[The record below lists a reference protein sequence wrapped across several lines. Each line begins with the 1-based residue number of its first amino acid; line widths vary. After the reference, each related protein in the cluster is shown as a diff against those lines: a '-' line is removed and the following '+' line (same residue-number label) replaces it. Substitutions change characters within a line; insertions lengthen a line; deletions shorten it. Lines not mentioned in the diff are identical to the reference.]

1 MWGIMRAT
9 RAIIHLERLK
19 ANLAEIRK
27 RIGPKPAICIPVKAD
42 AYGHGAVRVGIA
54 AIKAGAKFLAVASV
68 QEGIELREAGIVAP
82 ILLFSLPIPEELE
95 DVVRFHITP
104 LVPDAEF
111 AHLVGKTAEQLG
123 EVLPVHI
130 KIDTGMGRIG
140 CRPET
145 ALELVKAIEA
155 YPSLHWEGTA
165 THLSVADSLDPDD
178 RAYTEKQLERFNEA
192 VDRLRQ
198 GGYNP
203 GILHAANSGAVVLYE
218 NSYFDMV
225 RPGLLAYGYPPI
237 PSLSGIVPVKP
248 VMELQTHV
256 VFVKRVHSGESI
268 SYGRIWKAPQ
278 ETSIGTLPI
287 GYADGLPRR
296 LSGKLSL
303 SIKGVRYPLV
313 GRICMDQCM
322 IDLGRDSPVQRWEP
336 VTVFGGTEADPT
348 AADLAE
354 LVGTI
359 PYEITCGINKRV
371 PRVYVE

>member
-1 MWGIMRAT
+1 MRAT

-19 ANLAEIRK
+19 ANIAEIRK
-27 RIGPKPAICIPVKAD
+27 KIGTKPAICIPVKAD

-95 DVVRFHITP
+95 DVVRYHITP

-111 AHLVGKTAEQLG
+111 VHLVGKTAERLG
-123 EVLPVHI
+123 EILPVHI

-145 ALELVKAIEA
+145 VMELVKVLKA
-155 YPSLHWEGTA
+155 YPALHWEGTA
-165 THLSVADSLDPDD
+165 THLSVADSLDPED
-178 RAYTEKQLERFNEA
+178 RAYTQKQLDRFAEA

-198 GGYNP
+198 GGFNP
-203 GILHAANSGAVVLYE
+203 GILHAANSGAVVLHD

-225 RPGLLAYGYPPI
+225 RPGLLAYGYPPL
-237 PSLSGIVPVKP
+237 PSLSEIVPVKP

-256 VFVKRVHSGESI
+256 VFVKQVHPGESI
-268 SYGRIWKAPQ
+268 SYGRIWKAAQ
-278 ETSIGTLPI
+278 ETTIGTLPI

-303 SIKGVRYPLV
+303 SIKGSRYPLV

-322 IDLGRDSPVQRWEP
+322 IDLGMDSPVHRWEP
-336 VTVFGGTEADPT
+336 VTVFGGTDEDPT

-354 LVGTI
+354 LLGTI

>member
-1 MWGIMRAT
+1 MRAT

-27 RIGPKPAICIPVKAD
+27 KIGPKTAICIPVKAD
-42 AYGHGAVRVGIA
+42 AYGHGAVRIGIA

-95 DVVRFHITP
+95 DVVRYHITP
-104 LVPDAEF
+104 LVPDTEF
-111 AHLVGKTAEQLG
+111 AHLVGKTAERLG
-123 EVLPVHI
+123 EILPVHI

-140 CRPET
+140 CRPENI
-145 ALELVKAIEA
+145 LDLVEVITS

-165 THLSVADSLDPDD
+165 THLSVADSLDTDD
-178 RAYTEKQLERFNEA
+178 RAYTQKQLQRFSDA
-192 VDRLRQ
+192 VDALCQ
-198 GGYNP
+198 HGYKP
-203 GILHAANSGAVVLYE
+203 GILHAANSGAVVLHE

-237 PSLSGIVPVKP
+237 PELAKTVPVQP

-256 VFVKRVHSGESI
+256 VFMKKVYPGEAI
-268 SYGRIWKAPQ
+268 SYGRKWQASQ
-278 ETSIGTLPI
+278 ETVIGTLPI

-303 SIKGVRYPLV
+303 SIGGRRYPLV

-322 IDLGRDSPVQRWEP
+322 IDLGMDSPVRRWEP

-348 AADLAE
+348 AAE
-354 LVGTI
+354 LSELLGTI

>member
-1 MWGIMRAT
+1 MRAT

-27 RIGPKPAICIPVKAD
+27 KIGPKPAICIPVKAD
-42 AYGHGAVRVGIA
+42 AYGHGAVRIGIA

-95 DVVRFHITP
+95 DMVRYRITP

-111 AHLVGKTAEQLG
+111 AHLVGKTAERLG
-123 EVLPVHI
+123 EVLPVHL

-140 CRPET
+140 CRPESV
-145 ALELVKAIEA
+145 LELVRTIAA
-155 YPSLHWEGTA
+155 YPSLHVEGTA
-165 THLSVADSLDPDD
+165 THLSVADSLEPDD
-178 RAYTEKQLERFNEA
+178 RAYTKRQLTRFTEA
-192 VDRLRQ
+192 IDTIRQ
-198 GGYNP
+198 AGYNP
-203 GILHAANSGAVVLYE
+203 GILHAANSGAVVLHE
-218 NSYFDMV
+218 ASYFDMV

-237 PSLSGIVPVKP
+237 PSLSWAVPVKP

-256 VFVKRVHSGESI
+256 VFIKRVYQGEAI
-268 SYGRIWKAPQ
+268 SYGRVWKAPQ
-278 ETSIGTLPI
+278 ETIIGTLPI

-296 LSGKLSL
+296 LSGKLHL
-303 SIKGVRYPLV
+303 TIKASKYPLV

-322 IDLGRDSPVQRWEP
+322 IDLGADSPVQRWEP
-336 VTVFGGTEADPT
+336 VTVFGGTDAEPT

-354 LVGTI
+354 LLGTI

-371 PRVYVE
+371 PRLYVE